1 MHEVRTQRFNFFDV
15 VFFVTWCVTLYFT
28 RNMLCSVMMLAFCGC
43 FAVTALRRPLTR
55 KRTSYFFW
63 SLAFILY
70 GYFQIKLGN
79 AIDAKVATTMV
90 RSLVWNLIMVYAIVQ
105 YIQWK
110 GDLRFCLKLLETA
123 IFLAAT
129 FVVVTSWR
137 TLGTERLGTGTEM
150 NANLLAM
157 FCVYG
162 LTLSL
167 YLKRDSSRPTWY
179 WAKIAIYI
187 LFVLL
192 SGSRKGLTL
201 ILLVWLIISLAH
213 GKKRMIRNVLLIA
226 IGAFFLYY
234 AVMNVDA
241 LYNVIG
247 HRVENLL
254 YFLQHGS
261 TSEGSLDSRRQ
272 LVEFG
277 WGYVQQNPW
286 TGYGYDCFKV
296 ISPIRSSTNEY
307 NLYSHNNY
315 VELLFGGGIFAF
327 ILYYVP
333 MLLILKNLTRH
344 LRTEPCVVYLL
355 AIFAAKHAIE
365 YAYVSYYSRVDAYLI
380 AVILGA
386 LTYCE
391 NKRTEE
397 ANLR

>member
-1 MHEVRTQRFNFFDV
+1 MNEVRTQRFNFFDA
-15 VFFVTWCVTLYFT
+15 VFFTTWCVTLYFT
-28 RNMLCSVMMLAFCGC
+28 RNALCSVMMLAFCGV
-43 FAVTALRRPLTR
+43 FAVTALRKPLTK
-55 KRTSYFFW
+55 KRTAYFFW

-70 GYFQIKLGN
+70 GYVQVKLGN
-79 AIDAKVATTMV
+79 SIDAKVSTTLV

-110 GDLRFCLKLLETA
+110 GDLRFCLKILETA
-123 IFLAAT
+123 IFLVAAA
-129 FVVVTSWR
+129 VVATSWR
-137 TLGTERLGTGTEM
+137 TLGAERLGTGTEM

-167 YLKRDSSRPTWY
+167 YLKRDSSRPKWY
-179 WAKIAIYI
+179 WAKIAIYV

-192 SGSRKGLTL
+192 SGSRKGLLL
-201 ILLVWLIISLAH
+201 ILLVWLIVSLAH
-213 GKKRMIRNVLLIA
+213 GRKRMVRNVLLLLL
-226 IGAFFLYY
+226 GAFALYY
-234 AVMNVDA
+234 AVMTVDV
-241 LYNVIG
+241 LYNVVG

-254 YFLQHGS
+254 HFLQDGT
-261 TSEGSLDSRRQ
+261 TSEGSLDSRRE

-277 WGYVQQNPW
+277 WSYIVQNPW

-296 ISPIRSSTNEY
+296 MSPIPSGTSEY

-315 VELLFGGGIFAF
+315 IELLFSGGIFAF
-327 ILYYVP
+327 VIYYVP
-333 MLLILKNLTRH
+333 MLLILKNLIRNIKTD
-344 LRTEPCVVYLL
+344 PCVVYLL

-386 LTYCE
+386 LLYCE
-391 NKRTEE
+391 NKKAEE
-397 ANLR
+397 VGWR